1 MRNDFQAAIF
11 LVYKYITRGNKGTL
25 ILTIIVTTLAFVQI
39 NFISGVLSGAIELA
53 HQQAK
58 DNYVS
63 NIVIQPGKDED
74 YIKQVPLLK
83 NKITSM
89 PGIISCTSRYTI
101 GSNISYDPDKNGK
114 DVKSISWPIK
124 SINPK
129 EEMRV
134 TNIQNYMVA
143 GKYLEESDRDQ
154 IMMGKEISGGFGASL
169 EVQSLKGA
177 SVGDEVTV
185 YYRNGVTRDYTIKGI
200 YSVDF
205 PLSDMA
211 VFVTEKEMESVL
223 GVHNRASEILV
234 KTNQVH
240 TEQYYIQAL
249 RENGLDKEDIRPWT
263 DFFGLMAGLTQT
275 FGIIKRIVFAIGLVV
290 AGVTIFIVIYIAT
303 IGRRKQ
309 IGIMKAIGMK
319 ERIIIVSYIFL
330 AFFYAILGISLG
342 IVLLEVLIKPYFISH
357 PLNMPVGKV
366 SLMIIQGELIAS
378 IVCMFVVSIIAGFV
392 PSWRVTKEN
401 IIKAIWG

>member
-1 MRNDFQAAIF
+1 
-11 LVYKYITRGNKGTL
+11 
-25 ILTIIVTTLAFVQI
+25 
-39 NFISGVLSGAIELA
+39 
-53 HQQAK
+53 
-58 DNYVS
+58 
-63 NIVIQPGKDED
+63 
-74 YIKQVPLLK
+74 
-83 NKITSM
+83 
-89 PGIISCTSRYTI
+89 
-101 GSNISYDPDKNGK
+101 
-114 DVKSISWPIK
+114 
-124 SINPK
+124 
-129 EEMRV
+129 
-134 TNIQNYMVA
+134 MVA